1 MRVLI
6 VDDEEI
12 SLDVLRMSLEG
23 SGHEVESASSG
34 SAALSLLAQG
44 ERNLVISDW
53 EMAGMNGLDL
63 CRQVRSQENGSYTYF
78 ILLTARQ
85 RSASIVE
92 GLAAGADDF
101 ISKPFDPDEL
111 AARIRVAERILSL
124 ETRDMTIFALAKL
137 AESRDPETGHHLER
151 VQSYSRLLAQELL
164 RNGAY
169 PDQIDAGFV
178 NLIFETSPLHDIGKV
193 AIPDCVLL
201 KPGRLSD
208 EEFGIMKAHTT
219 MGAETLAAAALKF
232 PKAKYLRMA
241 REIAESHHER
251 WDGAGYPKGLKGEEI
266 PLSGRIVALAD
277 VYDALVSRRV
287 YKAAMTHVTAR
298 SIIMEGRGTHFDPRV
313 VEAFLAAEQQF
324 KEVLQRFS
332 RSDSETTMTV
342 ADLTTQHEVQAKG
355 DPTPRAGWTGF
366 AEAGPAAWTA
376 AGKRRA

>member
-1 MRVLI
+1 VRILI

-12 SLDVLRMSLEG
+12 SLDVLRMSLEEA
-23 SGHEVESASSG
+23 GHEV
-34 SAALSLLAQG
+34 AAARNGQEALAVLAGG

-63 CRQVRSQENGSYTYF
+63 CRRVRGQEHGNYTYF
-78 ILLTARQ
+78 ILLTARE
-85 RSASIVE
+85 RGASIVE

-101 ISKPFDPDEL
+101 ISKPFNPDEL
-111 AARIRVAERILSL
+111 AARIQVAERILSL

-137 AESRDPETGHHLER
+137 AESRDPDTGHHLER
-151 VQSYSRLLAQELL
+151 VQGYSRLLAQELL
-164 RNGAY
+164 RSGAY
-169 PDQIDAGFV
+169 PDQMDPGFV

-208 EEFGIMKAHTT
+208 EEFNIMKSHTT
-219 MGAETLAAAALKF
+219 MGAETLAAAAGKF

-251 WDGAGYPKGLKGEEI
+251 WDGGGYPKGLKGEEI

-287 YKAAMTHVTAR
+287 YKASMTHVTAR
-298 SIIMEGRGTHFDPRV
+298 SIILEGSGTHFDPRV
-313 VEAFLAAEQQF
+313 VEAFLAVEQQF
-324 KEVLQRFS
+324 KEVQQRFS
-332 RSDSETTMTV
+332 GSDS
-342 ADLTTQHEVQAKG
+342 
-355 DPTPRAGWTGF
+355 
-366 AEAGPAAWTA
+366 
-376 AGKRRA
+376 

>member
-1 MRVLI
+1 VRILI

-12 SLDVLRMSLEG
+12 SLDVLRISLEG
-23 SGHEVESASSG
+23 SGHEVESARDG
-34 SAALSLLAQG
+34 SEALSMLASG
-44 ERNLVISDW
+44 ERNVVISVW
-53 EMAGMNGLDL
+53 VLGGMNGQGLW
-63 CRQVRSQENGSYTYF
+63 RRVRDQENGSYTYF

-137 AESRDPETGHHLER
+137 AESRDPDTGHHLER
-151 VQSYSRLLAQELL
+151 VQAYSRLLAQELL
-164 RNGAY
+164 RSGAY
-169 PDQIDAGFV
+169 PEQLDAGFV

-208 EEFGIMKAHTT
+208 EEFSIMKAHTT
-219 MGAETLAAAALKF
+219 MGAETLAAAAGKF
-232 PKAKYLRMA
+232 PKAKYLLMA

-251 WDGAGYPKGLKGEEI
+251 WDGGGYPNGLKGEAI

-287 YKAAMTHVTAR
+287 YKASMTHVTAR
-298 SIIMEGRGTHFDPRV
+298 SIILEGRGTHFDPKV
-313 VEAFLAAEQQF
+313 VEAFLAVEQRF
-324 KEVLQRFS
+324 KEVGQRFS
-332 RSDSETTMTV
+332 GGDS
-342 ADLTTQHEVQAKG
+342 
-355 DPTPRAGWTGF
+355 
-366 AEAGPAAWTA
+366 
-376 AGKRRA
+376 